1 MKPKE
6 WLFQNGHIK
15 EIGRGR
21 LSREHIDLIKDAVNH
36 GAMIEG
42 YSVES
47 TPNSTVKTVVKTDKP
62 ASDVVWDIGAPLR
75 DERTIEATAAG
86 KTIGMRTVCQICGN
100 SLTYCP
106 CNNPKV
112 WVDHDHQDVVKF
124 ATRKQPMTPRWF

>member
-6 WLFQNGHIK
+6 WLFKNGHIK

-47 TPNSTVKTVVKTDKP
+47 TPNSTVKTVVKTAK
-62 ASDVVWDIGAPLR
+62 ATAETVMDIGEPLR
-75 DERTIEATAAG
+75 DERALSARAG
-86 KTIGMRTVCQICGN
+86 KTEIGMRTVCNVCRN
-100 SLTYCP
+100 SLTYCFCP
-106 CNNPKV
+106 QPRV
-112 WVDHDHQDVVKF
+112 WVDYNREAVVEF
-124 ATRKQPMTPRWF
+124 VTRKHPPK